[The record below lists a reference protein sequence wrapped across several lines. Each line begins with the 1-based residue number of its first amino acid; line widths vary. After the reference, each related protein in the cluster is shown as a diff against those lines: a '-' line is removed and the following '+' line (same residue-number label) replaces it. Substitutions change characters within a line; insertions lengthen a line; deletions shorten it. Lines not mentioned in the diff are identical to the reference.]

1 MTGRAV
7 PFLYTIYYSPYTTKM
22 DELLVKKKLIL
33 VGVLLGFAVLAW
45 WPELGRVELGPSLCN
60 PELLC
65 VVFLDVGQG
74 DAAFIQSPSG
84 RQMLIDTGRNQDV
97 LRALSEVMSFSDR
110 DIDYVMATHPDADH
124 IGGLG
129 VVLDRF
135 SVAHIIRT
143 DNESDTALWGEAKE
157 KIEVEGAMVTT
168 AMRGQRFDLG
178 GGVYLDVLFP
188 DVDVVDYE
196 SNASSIVARLAY
208 GEISFMLTGDAPKS
222 IEEYLVLIEGEYLES
237 DVLKVGHHGS
247 RTSTSELFLAEVS
260 PTYAVISAGKDN
272 SYGHPDLEVTD
283 ALFNAGVETFNT
295 ADHGHIIFWSDGK
308 AVSLK

>member
-1 MTGRAV
+1 
-7 PFLYTIYYSPYTTKM
+7 M